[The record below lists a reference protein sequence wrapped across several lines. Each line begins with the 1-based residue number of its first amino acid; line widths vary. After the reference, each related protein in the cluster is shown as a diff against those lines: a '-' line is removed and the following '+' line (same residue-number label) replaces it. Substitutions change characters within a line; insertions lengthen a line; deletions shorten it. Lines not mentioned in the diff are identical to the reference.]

1 MQTGVRKLPREAS
14 IVLACF
20 FFVFV
25 SVSCRRTSD
34 IAGKYY
40 DIDKSHES
48 LELNPDGTFYRSLA
62 SGGGVTG
69 TYVVN
74 KNEITLKMRVQGTDM
89 GSKGEILES
98 DKGVRVTI
106 MEPNAFGSREV
117 ARSFF
122 RPSAA
127 EEARGRKAAE
137 AALDK
142 VIAPLNL
149 MPSPEYPLAGFWR
162 KNCADAF
169 GLAISTAVDKRYTVS
184 FCGPG
189 GCSELRKTA
198 IINDHDFRFIEKDS
212 IEMNGASGFM
222 RWVRCR

>member
-48 LELNPDGTFYRSLA
+48 LELNPDGTIYRSLA

-106 MEPNAFGSREV
+106 MEPNAFGLATTAPSRV
-117 ARSFF
+117 T
-122 RPSAA
+122 P
-127 EEARGRKAAE
+127 
-137 AALDK
+137 
-142 VIAPLNL
+142 I
-149 MPSPEYPLAGFWR
+149 
-162 KNCADAF
+162 
-169 GLAISTAVDKRYTVS
+169 
-184 FCGPG
+184 
-189 GCSELRKTA
+189 
-198 IINDHDFRFIEKDS
+198 
-212 IEMNGASGFM
+212 FM
-222 RWVRCR
+222 RRICGWRVRAM